1 MNCLLDAK
9 AKFLTIWGIT
19 EGIEVDIDKGKKK
32 VFVTIIW
39 DQNGY
44 DLYHDHTKEEQ
55 QQIELMLKE
64 LKDPSLCSTCIDF
77 MRIHKP
83 ESPDQVYEVKTSI
96 KCIKERPIDKLEISP
111 ILREVVISIRQRV
124 KDQLY
129 CNNNGHEYAKNRRS
143 LLHRIVIFEDE
154 PLWSYSNRQCNDDQ
168 HECHA

>member
-1 MNCLLDAK
+1 MDCLLDAK
-9 AKFLTIWGIT
+9 AKFLTIRRVA

-32 VFVTIIW
+32 VFITIIR

-44 DLYHDHTKEEQ
+44 DLDHDHAEEEK
-55 QQIELMLKE
+55 QQIKLMLKE
-64 LKDPSLCSTCIDF
+64 LKYPSPCSTCIDL

-83 ESPDQVYEVKTSI
+83 KSPDQVYEVKTSV

-111 ILREVVISIRQRV
+111 ILREVVIGIRQRV

-154 PLWSYSNRQCNDDQ
+154 PL
-168 HECHA
+168 